1 MRLIA
6 HSAVI
11 LSVMLLPTMAS
22 ASDPFSLD
30 ALLDD
35 TASPETIRAPS
46 ALWPRSS
53 VIDPSDQTVT
63 IRWNDQPDET
73 LPFAA
78 ILQIEHARAWDDAP
92 DELYAMLSDGRRIL
106 LHQGKGVSTKVAL
119 MKVWLATK
127 IVEMPVG
134 EGHVDAPE
142 GATTP
147 PKLSL
152 AAAGGAMTMGRIA
165 ASAPSKSVSLADS
178 SGSACTDCMNKKDVD
193 MIVKTRMDKIRG
205 CYQRELRDNPGLSG
219 HLVVKFVVGRDGGTA
234 NAVVKESGIQNKAV
248 EQCVLEQ
255 FLLMKF
261 PRPPGNKDITATYP
275 LMFAAS

>member
-1 MRLIA
+1 MRLITQ
-6 HSAVI
+6 SLVLLFI
-11 LSVMLLPTMAS
+11 GLLPVMAS
-22 ASDPFSLD
+22 ADDPFSLD

-35 TASPETIRAPS
+35 TASPEPIREPS

-53 VIDPSDQTVT
+53 IVDPSDQTIT

-92 DELYAMLSDGRRIL
+92 DELFAMLSDGRRIL
-106 LHQGKGVSTKVAL
+106 LHQGAGVTTKVAL

-134 EGHVDAPE
+134 EGHVNAPD

-147 PKLSL
+147 PTLSL
-152 AAAGGAMTMGRIA
+152 ATAGGAMTMGRIA
-165 ASAPSKSVSLADS
+165 ASAAPKPAATAGPSD
-178 SGSACTDCMNKKDVD
+178 SACTDCMSKRDVD
-193 MIVKTRMDKIRG
+193 RIVKTRMDKIRG

-219 HLVVKFVVGRDGGTA
+219 HLVVKLVVGRDGGTA
-234 NAVVKESGIQNKAV
+234 NAVVKESGLQNKTV

-261 PRPPGNKDITATYP
+261 PRPPGNKDITASYP

>member
-1 MRLIA
+1 LITNCVVA
-6 HSAVI
+6 
-11 LSVMLLPTMAS
+11 LSVALLPITAS
-22 ASDPFSLD
+22 AGDPFSLD

-35 TASPETIRAPS
+35 TASPEPIREPS
-46 ALWPRSS
+46 ALWPKSS
-53 VIDPSDQTVT
+53 IIDPSDQTVT
-63 IRWNDQPDET
+63 IRWTDQPDET

-78 ILQIEHARAWDDAP
+78 ILQIEHARAWDDSP
-92 DELYAMLSDGRRIL
+92 DELFAMLSDGRRIL
-106 LHQGKGVSTKVAL
+106 LHQGAGVTTKVAL

-134 EGHVDAPE
+134 EGHVKAPD

-147 PKLSL
+147 PTLSL
-152 AAAGGAMTMGRIA
+152 ATAGGAMTMGRIA
-165 ASAPSKSVSLADS
+165 ASAAPKTEASVGS
-178 SGSACTDCMNKKDVD
+178 SDSACTDCMSKRDVD

-205 CYQRELRDNPGLSG
+205 CYQRELRNNPGLSG

-261 PRPPGNKDITATYP
+261 PRPPGNKDITASYP
-275 LMFAAS
+275 LMFAAG